1 VKKDECVR
9 KMRLLSLC
17 TLASSKAEMKYSEIA
32 ACMQISEAEV
42 EAWVIKAI
50 TAKLLDAKMDQIN
63 KTVVVKCVA
72 PFYSPA
78 FHFFISM
85 SPAVSL
91 PSSV

>member
-1 VKKDECVR
+1 MCHSHEAWAGLKKDECVR

-32 ACMQISEAEV
+32 ACMQIGEAEV

-72 PFYSPA
+72 PSP
-78 FHFFISM
+78 
-85 SPAVSL
+85 
-91 PSSV
+91 